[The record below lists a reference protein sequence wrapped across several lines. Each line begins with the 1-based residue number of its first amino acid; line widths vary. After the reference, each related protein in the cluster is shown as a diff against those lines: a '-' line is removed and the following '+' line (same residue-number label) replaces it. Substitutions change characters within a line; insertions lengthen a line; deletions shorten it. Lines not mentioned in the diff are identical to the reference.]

1 MTKINHT
8 KLVMAIMAQDRRD
21 AKKKWY
27 NIHALPQMLK
37 AAQGVEDEQGFMD
50 SFTPTRQNHS
60 MAKKLGLKLD
70 VKSGRWVMT
79 EQMNEA
85 VDGTKL
91 IELLIMAL
99 QEGDTVRF
107 NDCVN
112 RLLSYKV
119 SECLSDQRV
128 LLASEMFEEATPS
141 KAEAQ
146 KQIDALQKRRVMTKG
161 NQGFL
166 IQQRIDAL
174 KKAAGIKEFVD
185 LVKNANTDGNLE
197 PEDDAAEPEDQGLP
211 NNHLTQTGGMDDQSR
226 NFDEGRAQAEVFDT
240 NRRELKTLVRKMET
254 AKSPAIEKQIQARID
269 ALKKRLG
276 IKEEGSES
284 DGRDTFRERAK
295 PKSKKSSSSGQVGY

>member
-1 MTKINHT
+1 MTKIN
-8 KLVMAIMAQDRRD
+8 Q
-21 AKKKWY
+21 KWY
-27 NIHALPQMLK
+27 NTYALPQMLK
-37 AAQGVEDEQGFMD
+37 AAQGGEDEQGFMD

-79 EQMNEA
+79 EQVMNEA
-85 VDGTKL
+85 VDGNKL
-91 IELLIMAL
+91 IELLLLAL

-107 NDCVN
+107 NDYAN
-112 RLLSYKV
+112 KLLSYKV

-128 LLASEMFEEATPS
+128 LLAGEMFEG
-141 KAEAQ
+141 AE
-146 KQIDALQKRRVMTKG
+146 V
-161 NQGFL
+161 
-166 IQQRIDAL
+166 
-174 KKAAGIKEFVD
+174 

-240 NRRELKTLVRKMET
+240 NRRELKALVRKIET

-284 DGRDTFRERAK
+284 DGLDTFRERAK

>member
-1 MTKINHT
+1 MTKINHA

-112 RLLSYKV
+112 KMLAYKV
-119 SECLSDQRV
+119 SECLADQRQ
-128 LLASEMFEEATPS
+128 LLASEMFEEA
-141 KAEAQ
+141 
-146 KQIDALQKRRVMTKG
+146 
-161 NQGFL
+161 
-166 IQQRIDAL
+166 
-174 KKAAGIKEFVD
+174 GIKEVVD
-185 LVKNANTDGNLE
+185 LVRNANVDSKLVPDDNSPE
-197 PEDDAAEPEDQGLP
+197 PE
-211 NNHLTQTGGMDDQSR
+211 
-226 NFDEGRAQAEVFDT
+226 
-240 NRRELKTLVRKMET
+240 
-254 AKSPAIEKQIQARID
+254 
-269 ALKKRLG
+269 
-276 IKEEGSES
+276 EEGVPSH
-284 DGRDTFRERAK
+284 R
-295 PKSKKSSSSGQVGY
+295 PNP